1 MNKTFRHI
9 TLFGTSGVGK
19 TTLAERLAR
28 GNWYHYSGDYRIA
41 TRYLNEAIADWL
53 EEEARAHPL
62 FARLIENDA
71 LRLQGKA
78 AFGNLQIL
86 SAFVGKLGRG
96 EGGYDLQTFT
106 TRQRLFAE
114 AEKQAMYD
122 VDAFIERA
130 KKRHGKTAFIN
141 DAGGSIGEY
150 IDDEALFSYLSRHTL
165 LVYIH
170 ADDDLN
176 EEILRRAIAHPK
188 PICYD
193 PQFLAEAVRAY
204 GAMSGEGNPDAF
216 DADAFLRYVAPKMLS
231 HRRERFTLLA
241 RRYGVMLDA
250 REVWKVQSPGQFEQ
264 MLAQAVRA
272 QRG

>member
-1 MNKTFRHI
+1 MSVPHRRI

-19 TTLAERLAR
+19 TTLAERLSR
-28 GNWYHYSGDYRIA
+28 GAWYHYSGDYRIA

-53 EEEARAHPL
+53 EKEAQSHPL
-62 FARLIENDA
+62 LARLIAADA

-78 AFGNLQIL
+78 RFDNLQIL
-86 SAFVGKLGRG
+86 SAYVGKLGRG
-96 EGGYDLQTFT
+96 GYDLATFL
-106 TRQRLFAE
+106 TRQRLFAD

-122 VDAFIERA
+122 VDAFIARA
-130 KKRHGKTAFIN
+130 IARHGKHAFIN

-150 IDDEALFSYLSRHTL
+150 IGDETLFAYLSQHTL

-170 ADDDLN
+170 ADDELN

-193 PQFLAEAVRAY
+193 PDFLDDAIRAY
-204 GAMSGEGNPDAF
+204 GELTGEGHPDQF
-216 DADAFLRYVAPKMLS
+216 DADNFLRFVAPKMLA
-231 HRRERFTLLA
+231 HRRARFTELA

-250 REVWKVQSPGQFEQ
+250 REVWRIQSSEEFEQ
-264 MLAQAVRA
+264 LLNRAVRE